1 MQKNCGHK
9 EDVNM
14 KTVTEKHVRVQHE
27 EIAEL
32 ARQIWESEGRQAG
45 RDLDYWLLAERQ
57 LRSSRDPGRKL
68 PPRRL
73 ATETETVE
81 PHGTGKAIRLPD
93 SVTKLV
99 QAKRSY
105 ERSPD

>member
-1 MQKNCGHK
+1 MQKDCGHK

-14 KTVTEKHVRVQHE
+14 KTVTEKHVRVQRE
-27 EIAEL
+27 EIAKL
-32 ARQIWESEGRQAG
+32 AKQIWESEGMQAG
-45 RDLDYWLLAERQ
+45 RDLDYWLRAERQ
-57 LRSSRDPGRKL
+57 LRSSRDPGSNL
-68 PPRRL
+68 PSTQL
-73 ATETETVE
+73 ATETAE
-81 PHGTGKAIRLPD
+81 PRRTGKAIRLPD